1 MKATTL
7 AKPVFFEE
15 RRRMSRF
22 ADATWLVVG
31 STVDAWS
38 HLKVAF
44 GVAGAPPAASAA
56 GAARRP
62 EARALNALASP
73 AKRLMPTDFW
83 PVVDLRP
90 TRAAEAATGLA
101 LRTP

>member
-1 MKATTL
+1 MPTTFSATT
-7 AKPVFFEE
+7 
-15 RRRMSRF
+15 RS
-22 ADATWLVVG
+22 ATG
-31 STVDAWS
+31 C
-38 HLKVAF
+38 
-44 GVAGAPPAASAA
+44 
-56 GAARRP
+56 AARRP

-90 TRAAEAATGLA
+90 TRAAEAAEAATGLA

>member
-1 MKATTL
+1 MPTTFSATT
-7 AKPVFFEE
+7 
-15 RRRMSRF
+15 R
-22 ADATWLVVG
+22 
-31 STVDAWS
+31 
-38 HLKVAF
+38 
-44 GVAGAPPAASAA
+44 SAM
-56 GAARRP
+56 GCAARRP
-62 EARALNALASP
+62 MEARALNALASP